1 MVFGKSALIN
11 TKFVIV
17 SMAVVMSAQAAEFNL
32 EPAPL
37 KRWSL
42 EWGWNNETYAKSD
55 IHFTGKDH
63 DFTLWAVNAKDT
75 QKTLT
80 PATLFNTYLNPGK
93 ITIPQTN
100 FRLAYQ
106 YSADTA
112 VALNLDHMKY
122 VVSDGQTVAASGR
135 YLNTIY
141 PSQGGTQYLSPA
153 FMHYEHTDGL
163 NVLTVEYEKRYP
175 LDLLGHGIKTRA
187 FVLGGVGVVIPKS
200 NVTLNMLNQ
209 PRNDRFHLAGTSVDV
224 GTGLEFDFLTDF
236 YARTSCKMGQVNLP
250 DVVTSARQDKASQ
263 TIRFKETSLTVGMR
277 F

>member
-1 MVFGKSALIN
+1 MVNGKSVWTTTKLVFACMSVVFG
-11 TKFVIV
+11 
-17 SMAVVMSAQAAEFNL
+17 AQAAEFNL
-32 EPAPL
+32 ESAPL

-42 EWGWNNETYAKSD
+42 EWGWNNESYAKSD

-80 PATLFNTYLNPGK
+80 PGTLFNTYLNPGK

-122 VVSDGQTVAASGR
+122 VVSNGQTVAASGR
-135 YLNTIY
+135 YLNTTY
-141 PSQGGTQYLSPA
+141 PSQGTQYLSPA

-175 LDLLGHGIKTRA
+175 FDLFGHGIKTRA
-187 FVLGGVGVVIPKS
+187 FVLGGAGVVIPKS
-200 NVTLNMLNQ
+200 NITLNMLNQ
-209 PRNDRFHLAGTSVDV
+209 PRNDKFHLAGTSLDV
-224 GTGLEFDFLTDF
+224 GTGIELDFLTDF
-236 YARTSCKMGQVNLP
+236 YVRTSFKMGQVNLP
-250 DVVTSARQDKASQ
+250 DVVTSERLDKASQ
-263 TIRFKETSLTVGMR
+263 TIRFKEASLTVGMR